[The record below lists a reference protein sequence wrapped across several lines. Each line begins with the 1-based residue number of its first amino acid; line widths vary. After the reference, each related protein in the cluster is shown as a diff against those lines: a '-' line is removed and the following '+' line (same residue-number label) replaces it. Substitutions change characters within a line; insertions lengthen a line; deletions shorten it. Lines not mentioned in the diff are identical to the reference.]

1 MGGHAGDIDDVST
14 AALLHLLA
22 KQEAQPGRGEGME
35 GEGGFGMGEIVGGE
49 LVEKEHAGIVDEYV
63 DLKLAVVAPSEE
75 ACGGVGQ
82 GEVETKSVDL
92 DGVLVGQ
99 LRWEGLDK
107 VLLVGDHDNV
117 VAHGGQLAA
126 VFETHAGGGSGDEG
140 GEGWA
145 GGGVAAGHWR
155 EELRCSA
162 ALISRCILRGR
173 LSTHEWQRMSRVY
186 MRPMQ

>member
-1 MGGHAGDIDDVST
+1 
-14 AALLHLLA
+14 
-22 KQEAQPGRGEGME
+22 ME
-35 GEGGFGMGEIVGGE
+35 GECGFGTGEIVGGE

-82 GEVETKSVDL
+82 GEVEAKRVDL
-92 DGVLVGQ
+92 DGILAGQ
-99 LRWEGLDK
+99 LRGEGLDK

-117 VAHGGQLAA
+117 VANSGQLAA
-126 VFETHAGGGSGDEG
+126 VFETHAGGGASDKG

-145 GGGVAAGHWR
+145 GGGVAACHWR